1 MVILRKLA
9 LSVQANL
16 RAHPGKI
23 KNAASLLETTFEP
36 FNYHRDLRALHRD
49 SSSVSAAAGA
59 SGRVTFNVR
68 SPRQPF
74 DGDVAQEF
82 LKEHRKVEQRRK
94 DSEAAIAQQ
103 QKQIDALTAGL
114 QKLSAELEVSKPA
127 PQTVLNNQ

>member
-9 LSVQANL
+9 FPVQSNL

-36 FNYHRDLRALHRD
+36 FNFHRDLRALHRD
-49 SSSVSAAAGA
+49 SRSVSAAAGA

-74 DGDVAQEF
+74 DGDVAQ
-82 LKEHRKVEQRRK
+82 RVPQR
-94 DSEAAIAQQ
+94 
-103 QKQIDALTAGL
+103 
-114 QKLSAELEVSKPA
+114 A
-127 PQTVLNNQ
+127 PQSGATAERLRGGYCT